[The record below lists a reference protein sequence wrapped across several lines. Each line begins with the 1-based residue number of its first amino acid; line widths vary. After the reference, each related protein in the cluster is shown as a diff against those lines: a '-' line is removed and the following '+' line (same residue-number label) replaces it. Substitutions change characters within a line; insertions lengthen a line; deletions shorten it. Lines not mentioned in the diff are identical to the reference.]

1 MTPSPPPPPD
11 KPLPVA
17 EWRFDRLRRQSGFVL
32 APLVFVGLLL
42 YPMPSLT
49 PQAHRLAAIAA
60 ATAVL
65 WMTESLPL
73 PVTALLAATACVL
86 LRVARAQEV
95 FPSFADPVIFLFIGS
110 FILARAIFIHQ
121 VDRRLAEYVIN
132 LPWIGAR
139 PARVLWAMG
148 VLTFFISMWMS
159 NTATAAM
166 MLPIGLS
173 IIGRL
178 PTVNGELL
186 PQDRRYAAA
195 LMLMIAYAAS
205 VGGIATPV
213 GTPPNV
219 LTMGFLRQLTPYNIS
234 FFGWMLVALP
244 ITLLIFG
251 LITLLL
257 AWSSPASVNELPLSN
272 TSARSRLTRAQRSV
286 AVAFTLTVI
295 LWMLPG
301 AIGIFLGPAHPW
313 SRAIQEVLPESV
325 ASLIGAVSLF
335 LLPADSD
342 VPGVSRRAIRWSE
355 AAAIDWGTVLLF
367 GGGLTLGHLLRQTGL
382 AAQIGEAFKGLV
394 QVGSPV
400 GTGLLMIFVATLVSV
415 LMSEFLSNTASA
427 TVLIPIVIA
436 TAQSA
441 QLHPLPATLGTAFGA
456 TMGFMLP
463 VSTPPNAIAY
473 GSGYIPITRMVRYG
487 LLLDVIGVI
496 TITIGVYV
504 LSSLIQ

>member
-1 MTPSPPPPPD
+1 MTRSQPTRD
-11 KPLPVA
+11 NGLTIA

-32 APLVFVGLLL
+32 APLVFIGLLL

-73 PVTALLAATACVL
+73 PVTALLAATACVV
-86 LRVARAQEV
+86 LRVAKAQEV
-95 FPSFADPVIFLFIGS
+95 FPTFADPVIFLFIGS
-110 FILARAIFIHQ
+110 FILARAIFVHHL
-121 VDRRLAEYVIN
+121 DRRLAEYVIN

-148 VLTFFISMWMS
+148 ALTFFISMWIS

-195 LMLMIAYAAS
+195 LMLIIAYAAS

-219 LTMGFLRQLTPYNIS
+219 LTMGFLRQLTPYSIS

-251 LITLLL
+251 LIALLL
-257 AWSSPASVNELPLSN
+257 AWSSPASVNELSLVNAP
-272 TSARSRLTRAQRSV
+272 ARGSLTRAQRSV
-286 AVAFTLTVI
+286 AIAFTLTVT
-295 LWMLPG
+295 LWILPG
-301 AIGIFLGPAHPW
+301 AIGIFLGPDHPW
-313 SRAIQEVLPESV
+313 SRALQEVLPESV

-335 LLPADSD
+335 ILPADPE
-342 VPGVSRRAIRWSE
+342 VPGVTRRAMRWSE

-382 AAQIGEAFKGLV
+382 AEQIGEALKGLV
-394 QVGSPV
+394 QVDSPL
-400 GTGLLMIFVATLVSV
+400 GAGLLMIFVATLVSV

-427 TVLIPIVIA
+427 TMLIPIVIA

-441 QLHPLPATLGTAFGA
+441 QLHPLPATLGAAFGA

-487 LLLDVIGVI
+487 VFLDVIGII
-496 TITIGVYV
+496 TITVGVYL